1 MDIVFIIF
9 AGLAIL
15 AGLAGSVLPFLPGPP
30 LAWAGLLLLHFSS
43 YEEFS
48 TSFLIWTAVV
58 TAVITALDYFLPIWT
73 ARRSGGT
80 RYGQRGALIG
90 MIIGLFVGG
99 PIGIIV
105 GPLIGAFI
113 GELIHD
119 SFDFAKAKKAAWN
132 SFLGFLLST
141 GLQLGWCLVI
151 LFWYVKALIY

>member
-73 ARRSGGT
+73 ARRSGGA

-90 MIIGLFVGG
+90 MIIGLFVGEVKKISRG
-99 PIGIIV
+99 KADPK
-105 GPLIGAFI
+105 LTN
-113 GELIHD
+113 EL
-119 SFDFAKAKKAAWN
+119 
-132 SFLGFLLST
+132 LLEKLNQS
-141 GLQLGWCLVI
+141 
-151 LFWYVKALIY
+151 